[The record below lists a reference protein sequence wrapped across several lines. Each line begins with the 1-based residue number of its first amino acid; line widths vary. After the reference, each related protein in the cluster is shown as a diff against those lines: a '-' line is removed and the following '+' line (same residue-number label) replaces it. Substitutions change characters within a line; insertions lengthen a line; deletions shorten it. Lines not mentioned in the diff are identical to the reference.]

1 MKRLLLA
8 FLCCCGGDTSEPDT
22 GAGEA
27 APFDYCE
34 PESPP
39 DAACFAERRAPDSAE
54 VALALEIAERVMGD
68 FEPESLDWEWRDA
81 VMMFSFVE
89 LYRVTGDTAIRAYYR
104 RWIDHHIEAGYE
116 ISISDH
122 CPPSLAALALYE
134 ELGDEK
140 YLDVVEEVLHYL
152 YEEAVRTEQGGIS
165 HMGVHEVLG
174 ATLWLDSL
182 FMFGNLLTRWGELAD
197 DARALDEYSRQFRI
211 FTDLLQDESGL
222 YTHAYDWVAPQDDGV
237 FWARGNAWVVAATYE
252 YLRVRR
258 NRGESDQG
266 AVDAIQRLVE
276 AFVERQDPD
285 TGLWW
290 TLLSHPGESYLE
302 TSAAGL
308 VAFGLA
314 RGYRYGYLNDSI
326 LPVIAN
332 ALDGLRANIDRD
344 DRGRPVVTDISGPTS
359 VGGHDMYASVALEDD
374 LSYGIGAVILALLEA
389 SGLPL

>member
-1 MKRLLLA
+1 VHVRALEAHGVAGERRQLA
-8 FLCCCGGDTSEPDT
+8 FRVP
-22 GAGEA
+22 
-27 APFDYCE
+27 
-34 PESPP
+34 
-39 DAACFAERRAPDSAE
+39 RA
-54 VALALEIAERVMGD
+54 
-68 FEPESLDWEWRDA
+68 
-81 VMMFSFVE
+81 
-89 LYRVTGDTAIRAYYR
+89 
-104 RWIDHHIEAGYE
+104 
-116 ISISDH
+116 
-122 CPPSLAALALYE
+122 
-134 ELGDEK
+134 
-140 YLDVVEEVLHYL
+140 VV
-152 YEEAVRTEQGGIS
+152 R
-165 HMGVHEVLG
+165 VHEVLG

-197 DARALDEYSRQFRI
+197 DVRALDEYSRQFRI

-222 YTHAYDWVAPQDDGV
+222 YTHAYDWAAPQDDGV